1 MEGSP
6 IVTNNTNI
14 SPDFFPG
21 RFFLLPPKH
30 AQFGHAGGKSQIA
43 SKCLWGRISLV
54 KIKKARGKSRSL
66 HSREWLVC
74 VRWRWRSVLSTLALW
89 LCLTWTEL
97 GVNAPPACNSQIY
110 MRMMLAH
117 RYKNVFRWPYIHTVS
132 KLFNLEFAYSWLKHI
147 DDFHSKFALTVLI
160 IYSMFWHQAYPV
172 LLFTA
177 HRQGSRK
184 SEALV
189 LPPGKWFLC

>member
-89 LCLTWTEL
+89 LCLTWTEV
-97 GVNAPPACNSQIY
+97 GVNAPSCLQHTDIHENE
-110 MRMMLAH
+110 
-117 RYKNVFRWPYIHTVS
+117 NVFRWPYTVS
-132 KLFNLEFAYSWLKHI
+132 NLFNLTIWTILVKAYWW
-147 DDFHSKFALTVLI
+147 FFTSKSALTVLI
-160 IYSMFWHQAYPV
+160 SYSMFWHWAYPV
-172 LLFTA
+172 FLFTA
-177 HRQGSRK
+177 HPEYVKPESSPWLMITPLK
-184 SEALV
+184 L
-189 LPPGKWFLC
+189 WFLHFCW

>member
-54 KIKKARGKSRSL
+54 KIKKALGKSRSL

-89 LCLTWTEL
+89 LCLTWRDV
-97 GVNAPPACNSQIY
+97 GVNDPPACSSQIY
-110 MRMMLAH
+110 IRMRMCLGDH
-117 RYKNVFRWPYIHTVS
+117 YTVS
-132 KLFNLEFAYSWLKHI
+132 NLFNLTIWTILVKAYWWFFTLK
-147 DDFHSKFALTVLI
+147 SALTVLI

-172 LLFTA
+172 FLFTA
-177 HRQGSRK
+177 HR
-184 SEALV
+184 
-189 LPPGKWFLC
+189 

>member
-54 KIKKARGKSRSL
+54 KIKKGRGKSRSL

-89 LCLTWTEL
+89 LCLTWKEV
-97 GVNAPPACNSQIY
+97 GVNDPPACTRYTWEWCLQHTDIHENDACSIQIY
-110 MRMMLAH
+110 MRMRMCLGDHIYSIKPVQSRTELILVKA
-117 RYKNVFRWPYIHTVS
+117 YWWFFAS
-132 KLFNLEFAYSWLKHI
+132 KS
-147 DDFHSKFALTVLI
+147 ALTVLI
-160 IYSMFWHQAYPV
+160 SYSMFWHWAYPV
-172 LLFTA
+172 FLFTA
-177 HRQGSRK
+177 HR
-184 SEALV
+184 
-189 LPPGKWFLC
+189 